1 MATRILDLVKY
12 HSDMFDLTGR
22 TALVT
27 GGGQGVGA
35 GIVRAL
41 AQQGAAVAVNDLDP
55 GRATSTAREVLD
67 AGGRAVA
74 APFDVT
80 DRAAVAAG
88 VAAASDELGAPFDV
102 LVNNAGVPAGMG
114 TVPFRDMD
122 PETWRTFVDLNLY
135 GSLHCIRAVVDP
147 MVERGH
153 GRIVQISSGAARTG
167 LAFGVSLYGASKS
180 GIEGFVRHLSQELAP
195 TGVTANTLA
204 LGMLSNVVPDGAT
217 DAAVAGL
224 VRSVPVGRLGEP
236 ADVGAAVVYLASDE
250 AAWMTG
256 QTIGLNGGS
265 TTS

>member
-1 MATRILDLVKY
+1 
-12 HSDMFDLTGR
+12 MFDLTGR

-27 GGGQGVGA
+27 GGGRGVGA

-41 AQQGAAVAVNDLDP
+41 AGQGAAVAVNDLDT
-55 GRATSTAREVLD
+55 GRATSAAEEVSA
-67 AGGRAVA
+67 AGARAVA
-74 APFDVT
+74 APFDIT
-80 DRAAVAAG
+80 DAAAVTQG
-88 VAAASDELGAPFDV
+88 VATAADALGAPFDI

-122 PETWRTFVDLNLY
+122 PEEWRPFVDLNLY

-147 MVERGH
+147 MVEHGH

-180 GIEGFVRHLSQELAP
+180 AIEGFVRHLSQELAP
-195 TGVTANTLA
+195 TGVTVNSLA

-236 ADVGAAVVYLASDE
+236 ADVGAAVVYLVSDE
-250 AAWMTG
+250 ASWITG
-256 QTIGLNGGS
+256 QTIGLDGGA
-265 TTS
+265 TTR

>member
-1 MATRILDLVKY
+1 MTA
-12 HSDMFDLTGR
+12 MFELTGR
-22 TALVT
+22 AALVT
-27 GGGQGVGA
+27 GGGRGVGA
-35 GIVRAL
+35 GIVIAL

-55 GRATSTAREVLD
+55 ARAADTADRVVA

-80 DRAAVAAG
+80 DPEAVADG
-88 VAAASDELGAPFDV
+88 VAAASGALGQPFDI

-122 PETWRTFVDLNLY
+122 PEAWRPFVDLNLY

-195 TGVTANTLA
+195 TGVTVNSLA
-204 LGMLSNVVPDGAT
+204 LGMLSNVVPDDAT

-224 VRSVPVGRLGEP
+224 ARSVPVGRLGEP

-250 AAWMTG
+250 ASWMTG